1 MADTT
6 IPTQP
11 ATRTDPR
18 HGSRADARAF
28 VLWDPRVQL
37 TFSVVAGG
45 LLLGEY
51 VAGWLTGPGAGGVL
65 AWASLA
71 IGLVYG
77 LRAAIA
83 ALAER
88 RVDIDV
94 LMVVAAGTA
103 AAVGHA
109 EEGALL
115 LVLFTFAGA
124 LEQLAMERTKR
135 EINALKAVIPDRAIV
150 LRDGEWLDVRPEDVA
165 VGETVRVRPGDRV
178 PVDAE
183 ITEGASSV
191 DQSTL
196 TGESMPR
203 SVEVGDEIF
212 AGTINGEGVLLT
224 RVRKPAS
231 ESSVQRILTLV
242 TDAREQREPLQRM
255 IDRVGEPYTF
265 SVLAVSAAVFLL
277 WWLALPEIVGGRR
290 SIGEAAYTAI
300 TLLIVM
306 SPCALVI
313 ATPTATLAAIARG
326 ARAGVLFKGGE
337 SIDRLSRTEAVCFDK
352 TGTLT
357 VGRPVYCE
365 LIAREPADAGDLL
378 AVAAG
383 LERDSTHPTARA
395 IFDAVGTGVEGGL
408 GAAPVEGVR
417 SIAGK
422 GMVGRWN
429 GRDARVGN
437 LAFVSEIVDA
447 AAAGWLAHT
456 LADARLA
463 GQLGVAVALH
473 RGGTGGG
480 ERVGVIVLRD
490 AVRRGAGTLVAR
502 LHEIGVRPILMLTGD
517 DEIVARRIAE
527 ELGLDS
533 YRAQLLPEQKV
544 EEVRGLQAGT
554 VDGGRVRVAV
564 IGDGVN
570 DAPALAAADVS
581 IAVGSIGSDAALESA
596 DIVLLSDDLGRV
608 PWAVRLAKATRKTVA
623 FNLMFAGG
631 VIVTMAMV
639 VVIGSL
645 FGLRVP
651 MGLGV
656 VAHEGGTVVVVVN
669 SLRLLWFASARA

>member
-1 MADTT
+1 MTDTT
-6 IPTQP
+6 IATQTDSPTDSQ
-11 ATRTDPR
+11 
-18 HGSRADARAF
+18 ADARAREF
-28 VLWDPRVQL
+28 VLWDPKVQL
-37 TFSVVAGG
+37 YLSVAAGVLLIAEYVVGWLPGLDAGG
-45 LLLGEY
+45 
-51 VAGWLTGPGAGGVL
+51 AL

-77 LRAAIA
+77 LRAAIS

-135 EINALKAVIPDRAIV
+135 EINALKAIMPDRAIV
-150 LRDGEWLDVRPEDVA
+150 LRDGTWQDVRPEEVE

-203 SVEVGDEIF
+203 SVDVGDEVF

-242 TDAREQREPLQRM
+242 TDAREQREPLQRA

-290 SIGEAAYTAI
+290 SIGDAAYTAI

-357 VGRPVYCE
+357 VGRPVFCE
-365 LIAREPADAGDLL
+365 MIAREPADAANLL
-378 AVAAG
+378 AIAAA
-383 LERDSTHPTARA
+383 LEQDSTHPTAKA
-395 IFDAVGTGVEGGL
+395 IFEAVGPGTSVEQGP
-408 GAAPVEGVR
+408 AAVDDIR
-417 SIAGK
+417 SIAGQ
-422 GMVGRWN
+422 GMLGRWS

-437 LAFVSEIVDA
+437 LAFISEIVDQA
-447 AAAGWLAHT
+447 AAQWLEHT
-456 LADARLA
+456 LAEARMA
-463 GQLGVAVALH
+463 GQLGVAVAL
-473 RGGTGGG
+473 RGAGGTDS
-480 ERVGVIVLRD
+480 VGVIVLRD
-490 AVRRGAGTLVAR
+490 AVRRGADTLVKR
-502 LHEIGVRPILMLTGD
+502 LHEIGVRPIRMLTGD
-517 DEIVARRIAE
+517 DEIVARQIAG
-527 ELGLDS
+527 ELGLDD
-533 YRAQLLPEQKV
+533 YRAQLLPGQKV
-544 EEVRGLQAGT
+544 DEVRALQEGT
-554 VDGGRVRVAV
+554 AEGGPVRVAV

-608 PWAVRLAKATRKTVA
+608 PWAVRLARATRRTIAV
-623 FNLMFAGG
+623 NLAFAGG
-631 VIVTMAMV
+631 VIVAMGMV

-651 MGLGV
+651 MALGV
-656 VAHEGGTVVVVVN
+656 VAHEGGTVVVVIN
-669 SLRLLWFASARA
+669 SLRLLWFAAARD

>member
-1 MADTT
+1 MTDSS
-6 IPTQP
+6 IVTQ
-11 ATRTDPR
+11 TDPQTD
-18 HGSRADARAF
+18 SSADARASEF
-28 VLWDPRVQL
+28 VLWDPKVQL
-37 TFSVVAGG
+37 YLSVAAGVLLLSEYVVGWLPGLDAGG
-45 LLLGEY
+45 
-51 VAGWLTGPGAGGVL
+51 AL

-71 IGLVYG
+71 IGMVYG
-77 LRAAIA
+77 LRAALS

-103 AAVGHA
+103 AAAGHA
-109 EEGALL
+109 GEGALL

-135 EINALKAVIPDRAIV
+135 EINGLKAIMPDRAIV
-150 LRDGEWLDVRPEDVA
+150 LRDGVWQDVRPEEVE

-203 SVEVGDEIF
+203 SVDVGDEVF

-242 TDAREQREPLQRM
+242 TDAREQREPLQRA

-357 VGRPVYCE
+357 VGRPVFCE
-365 LIAREPADAGDLL
+365 MIAREAADGADLL

-383 LERDSTHPTARA
+383 LEQDSTHPTARA
-395 IFDAVGTGVEGGL
+395 IFGAVGDDAPDAGGPAAVED
-408 GAAPVEGVR
+408 VR
-417 SIAGK
+417 SIAGQ

-437 LAFVSEIVDA
+437 LAFIAEIVDGA
-447 AAAGWLAHT
+447 AAAWLEET
-456 LADARLA
+456 LAEARLA
-463 GQLGVAVALH
+463 GQLGVAVAL
-473 RGGTGGG
+473 RGGGGDDS
-480 ERVGVIVLRD
+480 VGVIVLRD
-490 AVRRGAGTLVAR
+490 EVRRGADTLVSR
-502 LHEIGVRPILMLTGD
+502 LHEIGVRPIRMLTGD
-517 DEIVARRIAE
+517 DEIVARRIAD
-527 ELGLDS
+527 ELGLDD
-533 YRAQLLPEQKV
+533 YRAQLLPGQKV
-544 EEVRGLQAGT
+544 EEVRALQAGP
-554 VDGGRVRVAV
+554 DGGEPVRVAV

-608 PWAVRLAKATRKTVA
+608 PWAVRLARATRRTIAV
-623 FNLMFAGG
+623 NLAFAGG
-631 VIVTMAMV
+631 VIVAMGMV

-651 MGLGV
+651 MALGV

-669 SLRLLWFASARA
+669 SLRLLWFAADRRRPG

>member
-1 MADTT
+1 MPGTT
-6 IPTQP
+6 ITTESD
-11 ATRTDPR
+11 AETHDEPR
-18 HGSRADARAF
+18 AREF
-28 VLWDPRVQL
+28 VLWEPKVQL
-37 TFSVVAGG
+37 ALSVAAGVF
-45 LLLGEY
+45 LLGEY
-51 VAGWLTGPGAGGVL
+51 VVGWIPGLSAAGVL

-71 IGLVYG
+71 IGLIYG
-77 LRAAIA
+77 VRAAVQ
-83 ALAER
+83 ALAEH

-135 EINALKAVIPDRAIV
+135 EINALKAVMPDRAIV
-150 LRDGEWLDVRPEDVA
+150 LRDGEWRDVRPEELE

-183 ITEGASSV
+183 ITEGVSSV

-203 SVEVGDEIF
+203 SVGVGDEVF

-224 RVRKPAS
+224 QVHKPAS

-242 TDAREQREPLQRM
+242 TDAREQREPLQRA

-277 WWLALPEIVGGRR
+277 WWLALPEIVGGPR
-290 SIGEAAYTAI
+290 SVGDAAYTAI

-337 SIDRLSRTEAVCFDK
+337 SIDRLSRTRAVCFDK

-357 VGRPVYCE
+357 VGRPVFCE
-365 LIAREPADAGDLL
+365 MIAREPSEAPDLL
-378 AVAAG
+378 AVAAA
-383 LERDSTHPTARA
+383 LEQDSTHPTAKA
-395 IFDAVGTGVEGGL
+395 IFEAVGP
-408 GAAPVEGVR
+408 GAGAESGPASVEGVR
-417 SIAGK
+417 SIAGQ
-422 GMVGRWN
+422 GMVGRWS
-429 GRDARVGN
+429 GFDARVGN
-437 LAFVSEIVDA
+437 LAFISEIIDPSA
-447 AAAGWLAHT
+447 ASWLERT
-456 LADARLA
+456 LADARMA
-463 GQLGVAVALH
+463 GQLGVAVAVR
-473 RGGTGGG
+473 RGEGNDS
-480 ERVGVIVLRD
+480 VGVIVLRD
-490 AVRRGAGTLVAR
+490 AVRRGADSLVAR
-502 LHEIGVRPILMLTGD
+502 LHEIGVRPVRMLTGD

-527 ELGLDS
+527 EVGLDD
-533 YRAQLLPEQKV
+533 YRAQLLPGEKV
-544 EEVRGLQAGT
+544 DEVRALQAGAE
-554 VDGGRVRVAV
+554 GGDPVRVAV

-608 PWAVRLAKATRKTVA
+608 PWAVRLARATRRTVA
-623 FNLMFAGG
+623 VNLAFAGA
-631 VIVTMAMV
+631 VIVAMGLV

-651 MGLGV
+651 MALGV
-656 VAHEGGTVVVVVN
+656 VAHEGGTVVVVIN
-669 SLRLLWFASARA
+669 SLRLLWFAAARR